1 LKSIPRVS
9 KVAYSI
15 ALESSVA
22 AITLWDRPCH
32 PHNFHFFIRS
42 VCVRRDTTVC
52 VDDIKPSHV

>member
-32 PHNFHFFIRS
+32 PQTFYSCILT
-42 VCVRRDTTVC
+42 VCVRRDTRVY
-52 VDDIKPSHV
+52 VDEY